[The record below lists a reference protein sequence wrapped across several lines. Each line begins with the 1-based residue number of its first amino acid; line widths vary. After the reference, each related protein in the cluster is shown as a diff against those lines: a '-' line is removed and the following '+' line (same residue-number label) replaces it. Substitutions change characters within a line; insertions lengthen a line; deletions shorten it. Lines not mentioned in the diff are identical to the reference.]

1 MLQVLPNGDNTATT
15 NNTHPGQS
23 ATRQVKDASVN
34 GRDEEIHRLQVEL
47 NELEARMTSD
57 MERDHEARI
66 DAMYTAMER
75 EREELR
81 TFIAGRQEEINRK
94 RKLRAAAGGGEPAAK
109 KTTPADRFEL

>member
-1 MLQVLPNGDNTATT
+1 MLPNGDKTATT

-34 GRDEEIHRLQVEL
+34 GRDEEIHTLQVEL

-81 TFIAGRQEEINRK
+81 TFIAGRQEELNQN